1 MKYLPSVLVALLA
14 TREMRT
20 SVGSLLRYLAFLGG
34 AIFLFAVIFHVIM
47 EREGQSHSWLTGLY
61 WVLVVMTTLG
71 FGDITFESDLGRV
84 FTIVVLSS
92 GVVLLL
98 IMLPFQFVRLFY
110 APWIEARLRSRTPR
124 TVPAGLSGHV
134 IIASNDPIVPGL
146 VKRLDAVSH
155 RYVLLESD
163 PVEANRLLEEGIS
176 VVTGRRDSA
185 ETYRAIGADRAYMV
199 VANAGDIVNTNI
211 ILTVREVSETVPI
224 TAIVEEDDSI
234 DVLELSGA
242 THVLPLK
249 RQLGEALASR
259 VHIQPGAHIV
269 GSYKHLSIAELPAAE
284 GGLVGLEVKDTH
296 LRDRHDVNIVGVWSS
311 GQLRQVFPETVV
323 RESDVVV
330 VTGTV
335 EALESIDRR
344 LPRAP
349 RADRPVLVI
358 GAGRVGGAAAAHLRR
373 QGVRTHVLDRDEGQR
388 ARLLGIADEV
398 LIGDA
403 ADRAVIE
410 RAGIAEASSVVLTT
424 NDDAMNIYLA
434 VYCRRLNPSLRIVS
448 RVTDEQNVEA
458 IHRAGA
464 DFALSYSSLGAQS
477 IFSRLRGHELVTIG
491 EGVDLFTRPVP
502 PSLASMTLNDSL
514 IGTRTGLCI
523 VGLETKEGLIS
534 SMHRETV
541 LPADALL
548 VMLGTVEQRRA
559 FTREFGAPPP
569 PPGAARSR

>member
-1 MKYLPSVLVALLA
+1 MKYLPSVLAALFA
-14 TREMRT
+14 TREMRA

-34 AIFLFAVIFHVIM
+34 AIVLFAIIFHLIM
-47 EREGQSHSWLTGLY
+47 DREGQSHSWLTGLY

-71 FGDITFESDLGRV
+71 FGDITFESDLGRG
-84 FTIVVLSS
+84 FTIVVLSF

-98 IMLPFQFVRLFY
+98 VMLPFQFIRLFY
-110 APWIEARLRSRTPR
+110 APWIEARLRTRTPR
-124 TVPAGLSGHV
+124 TVPADLSGHV
-134 IIASNDPIVPGL
+134 VIVGNDAIVPGL

-155 RYVLLESD
+155 RYVLLEAD
-163 PVEANRLLEEGIS
+163 PVEANRLIEEGLN

-185 ETYRAIGADRAYMV
+185 ETYRAIGADRAQMV

-211 ILTVREVSETVPI
+211 TLTVRELSETVPI
-224 TAIVEEDDSI
+224 TAIVEEEDSI

-249 RQLGEALASR
+249 HQLGEALASR
-259 VHIQPGAHIV
+259 VHVQRGAHIV
-269 GSYKHLSIAELPAAE
+269 GSYQDLSIAELPATD
-284 GGLVGLEVKDTH
+284 GGLVGLEVKDMH
-296 LRDRHDVNIVGVWSS
+296 LRDRHGVNIVGIWSN
-311 GQLRQVFPETVV
+311 GQLRQALPETVV
-323 RESDVVV
+323 GEADVLVI
-330 VTGTV
+330 TGTA
-335 EALESIDRR
+335 EALASLDQR
-344 LPRAP
+344 LPRTATE
-349 RADRPVLVI
+349 DQPVLVI
-358 GAGRVGGAAAAHLRR
+358 GAGRVGGAAVAHLKT
-373 QGVRTHVLDRDEGQR
+373 QGVRTHVLDRSERQR
-388 ARLLGIADEV
+388 TRLSGIADHV

-403 ADRAVIE
+403 ADREVIE

-477 IFSRLRGHELVTIG
+477 IFSRLRGYELVTLG

-502 PSLASMTLNDSL
+502 AALASLTLADSQ

-523 VGLETKEGLIS
+523 VALVTKDGPIS
-534 SMHRETV
+534 SMQRETV
-541 LPADALL
+541 LPADAQL
-548 VMLGTVEQRRA
+548 VMLGTVDQRRA

-569 PPGAARSR
+569 DATLS